1 MIKVEKFYPL
11 MLEAFNEEKTFT
23 FPINGTSM
31 QPLLHTNDLVTL
43 EKITSIKKGDIIFY
57 LRDNGQ
63 FVLHRVRKITKDSLI
78 FVGDH
83 QIKLEKNIRFNQCIG
98 KVISYEKVGKG
109 KKNNLNSFR
118 YNLYKYLVRIKLFRF
133 ICGKLL

>member
-1 MIKVEKFYPL
+1 MIKVEKFFPL
-11 MLEAFNEEKTFT
+11 MLEAFAEDKTFT

-43 EKITSIKKGDIIFY
+43 EKISLIKKGDIIFY

-63 FVLHRVRKITKDSLI
+63 FVLHRVRKVNKDSLI

-83 QIKLEKNIRFNQCIG
+83 QTKLEKNVRFNQCIG
-98 KVISYEKVGKG
+98 KAISYEKVGKG
-109 KKNNLNSFR
+109 RKYNLNSFK
-118 YNLYKYLVRIKLFRF
+118 YSLYKCLVRIKLFRY